1 MTDIPHWAHHHATP
15 QHQPSPHIQTPQ
27 PAEPDQDNP
36 NDTPPPLFFG
46 SVDEFVRDF
55 VRLVFRRDVGET
67 GRSEHRWSA
76 RWWESAE
83 AVIRLEAMWR
93 AWEQARNDP
102 STGIST
108 WLRDH
113 ADHHMAILMNPTG
126 PFAHSQDTAS
136 SNDPLPYEAPP
147 LGLFP
152 DVRNSMLKPTEREPP
167 HRM

>member
-15 QHQPSPHIQTPQ
+15 QHKVPPYIGEPLAECEPAKTSPSETG
-27 PAEPDQDNP
+27 
-36 NDTPPPLFFG
+36 TPPPLFFG

-67 GRSEHRWSA
+67 GRAEHRWSA

-113 ADHHMAILMNPTG
+113 ADHHMAILMNPSG

-136 SNDPLPYEAPP
+136 INDPLPYQAPP
-147 LGLFP
+147 AGLFT
-152 DVRNSMLKPTEREPP
+152 DVRT
-167 HRM
+167 

>member
-1 MTDIPHWAHHHATP
+1 MTDIPHWAHHQATP
-15 QHQPSPHIQTPQ
+15 QHLMPP
-27 PAEPDQDNP
+27 PDFPPPPTVESDQGKP
-36 NDTPPPLFFG
+36 NGTPPPLFFG

-67 GRSEHRWSA
+67 GRAEHRWSA

-113 ADHHMAILMNPTG
+113 ADHHMAILMNPSG

-136 SNDPLPYEAPP
+136 INDPLPYQAAPA
-147 LGLFP
+147 GLFT
-152 DVRNSMLKPTEREPP
+152 DVRT
-167 HRM
+167 

>member
-1 MTDIPHWAHHHATP
+1 MTDIPHWAHHQAATP
-15 QHQPSPHIQTPQ
+15 QHQPPPVVQAPLPTDEIT
-27 PAEPDQDNP
+27 QDGSSESG
-36 NDTPPPLFFG
+36 TPPPLFFG

-67 GRSEHRWSA
+67 GRAEHRWSA

-102 STGIST
+102 TTGIST

-113 ADHHMAILMNPTG
+113 ADHHMAILMNPAG
-126 PFAHSQDTAS
+126 PFAHSRDTAS
-136 SNDPLPYEAPP
+136 NNEPLPYEAPP
-147 LGLFP
+147 AGLFL
-152 DVRNSMLKPTEREPP
+152 DVRS
-167 HRM
+167 